1 MNTPS
6 RRATPGRPFA
16 PSPARAQPEPPG
28 FDRAAY
34 DRLKLARRLGESI
47 AGWDDPDFAPAAAA
61 TFMRPDDY
69 VLGVRIN
76 GEARAYPLWII
87 DYYHVV
93 NDRSGDRRFIV
104 TSCERCGSGSAFWAE
119 PPGSE
124 QRDPLFRAGGLLNA
138 ALLLSDARSGSHWIH
153 YEGRGL
159 DRRASNAH
167 LPWIP
172 VVHAEWADW
181 CALHPETLVWSPP
194 SDPGHPDA
202 RHGHGREEFFARPGM
217 EPALLE
223 TMTRSLDERYPE
235 SEMVLGVGDENASSA
250 YPLREV
256 HREGGVARV
265 TRPDGP
271 LVVFAGPRPDG
282 ISMAAFRT
290 DAGGRALTFS
300 RRDGAFVDAETGSR
314 WTIEGEAFEGALR
327 GSRLEPVRSF
337 YVRWHAWAGWHP
349 TTDLFVSHREPVPYG
364 ERPAEY
370 DTSEL
375 DEVLSTIAADG
386 RDVRIVGALASQ
398 RRPRRSRTSFEV
410 LVDGDRLLV
419 HAFASQTA
427 ARDYEAV
434 HAARTLLPMR
444 ARILLTRLRR
454 VGRYVVEA
462 DPDGRYAEPAQIVPT
477 PWSELAWPA
486 LLESTT
492 LDSIAQQEKDRDD
505 PVGLYDVVRALRVG
519 GFDVVDVGLL
529 PPGQLR
535 VGSLDGLALTV
546 EADRFL
552 LYLFEND
559 ATASAYTST
568 EPHALAFGPF
578 VMRSTPDSMYV
589 HPLYEILYAGDDRV
603 AWSRLLDDERFA
615 NILQA
620 VAKGPVAPSAARE
633 ASLTP

>member
-1 MNTPS
+1 MNSSSRPTLGNPS
-6 RRATPGRPFA
+6 A
-16 PSPARAQPEPPG
+16 PSAARVQAAPPG

-69 VLGVRIN
+69 ILGVRIDV
-76 GEARAYPLWII
+76 EARAYPLWII

-124 QRDPLFRAGGLLNA
+124 QRDPIFRAGGLLNA

-159 DRRASNAH
+159 DRRASGTH

-172 VVHAEWADW
+172 VVHTEWADW
-181 CALHPETLVWSPP
+181 CALHPGTLVWTPP
-194 SDPGHPDA
+194 SNPGHPDA

-223 TMTRSLDERYPE
+223 TMTRSLDERYSE
-235 SEMVLGVGDENASSA
+235 NEMVLGVGDENASTT

-256 HREGGVARV
+256 HRQGGVVQA
-265 TRPDGP
+265 TTPDGP
-271 LVVFAGPRPDG
+271 LVIFAGPRPDA
-282 ISMAAFRT
+282 ISMGAFRPA
-290 DAGGRALTFS
+290 AGGRPLTFS
-300 RRDGAFVDAETGSR
+300 RRDGAFVDAETSSS
-314 WTIEGEAFEGALR
+314 WTIEGEAVEGALR

-349 TTDLFVSHREPVPYG
+349 TTELFLSDREPARYG
-364 ERPAEY
+364 EHPAEH

-375 DEVLSTIAADG
+375 DDVLSTMAAEG
-386 RDVRIVGALASQ
+386 RDVRIVGAVPSQ
-398 RRPRRSRTSFEV
+398 RRPRRSRTSLEV

-419 HAFASQTA
+419 HAFASETA

-434 HAARTLLPMR
+434 HGARTLLPMR

-454 VGRYVVEA
+454 IGRSVVEA

-477 PWSELAWPA
+477 PWSELSWPPV
-486 LLESTT
+486 LESET
-492 LDSIAQQEKDRDD
+492 LNSLGPEGKAPDVV
-505 PVGLYDVVRALRVG
+505 VGLLDVVRALRLA
-519 GFDVVDVGLL
+519 GFDIVDVGLL
-529 PPGQLR
+529 PPAQLR
-535 VGSLDGLALTV
+535 VGCLDGLALTV

-559 ATASAYTST
+559 ATASAYAST

-589 HPLYEILYAGDDRV
+589 HPFYEILYAGDDRV

-615 NILQA
+615 NIVRA
-620 VAKGPVAPSAARE
+620 AAKGSDAPSAVRE
-633 ASLTP
+633 ASMTR

>member
-1 MNTPS
+1 MSSSSRGETP
-6 RRATPGRPFA
+6 RIPTV
-16 PSPARAQPEPPG
+16 PSSPRVQTEPLG

-47 AGWDDPDFAPAAAA
+47 AGWDDPDFAPATAAS
-61 TFMRPDDY
+61 FMRPDDY
-69 VLGVRIN
+69 ILGVRID

-124 QRDPLFRAGGLLNA
+124 RRDPIFRAGGLLNA

-159 DRRASNAH
+159 DRRASGVH

-172 VVHAEWADW
+172 VVHTEWADW
-181 CALHPETLVWSPP
+181 CALHPETVVWTPP

-235 SEMVLGVGDENASSA
+235 SEMVLGVGDENASTA

-256 HREGGVARV
+256 HREGGVV
-265 TRPDGP
+265 QVMTPDGP

-282 ISMAAFRT
+282 ISMGAFRP
-290 DAGGRALTFS
+290 DAGGRPLTFS
-300 RRDGAFVDAETGSR
+300 HRDGAFEDAETRSR
-314 WTIEGEAFEGALR
+314 WTIEGEAVEGALR
-327 GSRLEPVRSF
+327 GSLLEPVRSF

-349 TTDLFVSHREPVPYG
+349 TSELFLSDREPSRYG
-364 ERPAEY
+364 EHPAEH

-375 DEVLSTIAADG
+375 DDVLSTIAAEG

-398 RRPRRSRTSFEV
+398 RRPRRSRTSMEV

-419 HAFASQTA
+419 HAFASEAA

-434 HAARTLLPMR
+434 HGARTLLPMR

-462 DPDGRYAEPAQIVPT
+462 DPQGRYAEPAQIVPT
-477 PWSELAWPA
+477 PWSQLSWPA

-492 LDSIAQQEKDRDD
+492 LDSLAQEEEEGDD
-505 PVGLYDVVRALRVG
+505 GVGLSDVVRALRLA

-529 PPGQLR
+529 PPAQLR
-535 VGSLDGLALTV
+535 VGCLDGLALTV

-559 ATASAYTST
+559 ATASAYASR
-568 EPHALAFGPF
+568 EPHALAFGSF
-578 VMRSTPDSMYV
+578 VVRSTPDSMYV

-615 NILQA
+615 NILRA
-620 VAKGPVAPSAARE
+620 VAKGPDAPSAASE
-633 ASLTP
+633 ASLTR

>member
-1 MNTPS
+1 MNSSSRGETP
-6 RRATPGRPFA
+6 RN
-16 PSPARAQPEPPG
+16 PSLPSSARVQTGPAG

-47 AGWDDPDFAPAAAA
+47 AGWDDPDFTQAAAA

-69 VLGVRIN
+69 VLGVRID

-104 TSCERCGSGSAFWAE
+104 TSCERCGSGSAFLAE

-124 QRDPLFRAGGLLNA
+124 QRDPIFRAGGLLNA

-153 YEGRGL
+153 FEGRGL
-159 DRRASNAH
+159 DRRASGLH

-181 CALHPETLVWSPP
+181 CALHPDTLVWTPP
-194 SDPGHPDA
+194 SNPGHPDA

-235 SEMVLGVGDENASSA
+235 NEMVLGVGDENASTA
-250 YPLREV
+250 YPLREL
-256 HREGGVARV
+256 HREGGVLHV
-265 TRPDGP
+265 TAPDGP
-271 LVVFAGPRPDG
+271 MVVFAGPRPDG
-282 ISMAAFRT
+282 ISMGAFRP
-290 DAGGRALTFS
+290 DAGGRPLRFS
-300 RRDGAFVDAETGSR
+300 RRTGAFVDAETDTR
-314 WTIEGEAFEGALR
+314 WTIEGEAVEGTLR

-349 TTDLFVSHREPVPYG
+349 TTELFLSAREPARYG
-364 ERPAEY
+364 EHPEEHN
-370 DTSEL
+370 TSEL
-375 DEVLSTIAADG
+375 DDVLSTMAAEG
-386 RDVRIVGALASQ
+386 RDVRIVGSQPSQ
-398 RRPRRSRTSFEV
+398 RRPRRSRTSLEV
-410 LVDGDRLLV
+410 LVDGARLLV
-419 HAFASQTA
+419 HAFGSESA

-434 HAARTLLPMR
+434 HGARTLLPMR

-454 VGRYVVEA
+454 AGRFVIEA

-477 PWSELAWPA
+477 PWSELSWPA
-486 LLESTT
+486 ILESET
-492 LDSIAQQEKDRDD
+492 LNSLGPEETEHDVG
-505 PVGLYDVVRALRVG
+505 VGLSDVVRALRLA

-535 VGSLDGLALTV
+535 VGCLDGLALTV

-552 LYLFEND
+552 LYLFETD
-559 ATASAYTST
+559 ATASAYASA
-568 EPHALAFGPF
+568 EPHALAFGSF
-578 VMRSTPDSMYV
+578 VVRSTPDSMYA
-589 HPLYEILYAGDDRV
+589 HPFYEILYAGDDRV
-603 AWSRLLDDERFA
+603 AWSRLLEDERFA
-615 NILQA
+615 NTLQA
-620 VAKGPVAPSAARE
+620 VVRGPDASRTTRE
-633 ASLTP
+633 ASMTR

>member
-1 MNTPS
+1 
-6 RRATPGRPFA
+6 
-16 PSPARAQPEPPG
+16 
-28 FDRAAY
+28 
-34 DRLKLARRLGESI
+34 LARRLGESI
-47 AGWDDPDFAPAAAA
+47 AAWDDPDFTPAGAA

-69 VLGVRIN
+69 VLGVRID
-76 GEARAYPLWII
+76 GEARAYPVWII

-159 DRRASNAH
+159 DRRAAGIH

-172 VVHAEWADW
+172 VLHAEWVDW
-181 CALHPETLVWSPP
+181 RALHPDTLVWSPP
-194 SDPGHPDA
+194 VNAGHPDA

-235 SEMVLGVGDENASSA
+235 NEMVLGVGDELDSAA

-256 HREGGVARV
+256 HREGGVVRAAA
-265 TRPDGP
+265 PDGP

-282 ISMAAFRT
+282 ISMGAFRP

-300 RRDGAFVDAETGSR
+300 REGEAFVDAETSSR
-314 WTIEGEAFEGALR
+314 WTIEGEAVEGALR
-327 GSRLEPVRSF
+327 GSLLEPVRSF

-349 TTDLFVSHREPVPYG
+349 TTDLFVSDREPPRYG
-364 ERPAEY
+364 QHRGVS
-370 DTSEL
+370 DISEL
-375 DEVLSTIAADG
+375 DGVLSTMAGDG
-386 RDVRIVGALASQ
+386 RDVRVVGAVPSQ
-398 RRPRRSRTSFEV
+398 RRPRRSAESVEL

-419 HAFASQTA
+419 HAFESGSA

-444 ARILLTRLRR
+444 PRILLTRLRR
-454 VGRYVVEA
+454 VGRFVVEA

-477 PWSELAWPA
+477 PWSELSWPA
-486 LLESTT
+486 VLESQA
-492 LDSIAQQEKDRDD
+492 LNAIAPEEKGPD
-505 PVGLYDVVRALRVG
+505 VAAGLSDVVRALRLA

-535 VGSLDGLALTV
+535 VGCLDGLALTV

-552 LYLFEND
+552 LYLFGDDE
-559 ATASAYTST
+559 TASAYAST
-568 EPHALAFGPF
+568 EPHALAFGSF
-578 VMRSTPDSMYV
+578 VLRSTPDSMYA
-589 HPLYEILYAGDDRV
+589 HPFYEILYVGDDRV
-603 AWSRLLDDERFA
+603 AWSRLLEDERFT
-615 NILQA
+615 NTLRA
-620 VAKGPVAPSAARE
+620 VAPGADAPNPARE
-633 ASLTP
+633 ASLTR